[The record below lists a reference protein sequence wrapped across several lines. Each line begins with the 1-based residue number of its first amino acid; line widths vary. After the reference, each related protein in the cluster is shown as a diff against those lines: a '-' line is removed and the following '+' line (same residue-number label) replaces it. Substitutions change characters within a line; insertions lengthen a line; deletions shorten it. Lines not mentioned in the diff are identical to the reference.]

1 MKERCNRMSLELDRL
16 KKKELEFDEVLNKR
30 LEQQNEVDQIKVNLN
45 KALVKNETL
54 IENNTVLE
62 AELTVIKKEILKEKR
77 AQEDLQQ

>member
-77 AQEDLQQ
+77 AQEDL